1 MFNSKPVSRKRFFS
15 NPPLSDLP
23 QVVPDE
29 HDGVVCNKV
38 VYVPQSNHSYFEGVH
53 FSAETMSLRAK
64 LNLGVN
70 LQQVSIGQIE
80 NDPNV
85 LARRSALFEQSIQS
99 RLAEIEQQD
108 AVAPV
113 NESPEP
119 IKTE

>member
-1 MFNSKPVSRKRFFS
+1 MFNSKPVQRKRFFS

-29 HDGVVCNKV
+29 HDGRVCNKV

-85 LARRSALFEQSIQS
+85 LARRSAFFEQAIES
-99 RLAEIEQQD
+99 RLNELGQQS
-108 AVAPV
+108 AASPV
-113 NESPEP
+113 TESLEP
-119 IKTE
+119 SNLE